1 MVPVKIHRPGVN
13 PCAGVMSG
21 KPRCRRLGIAHA
33 VIRLHILA
41 GAPTAGQRQR
51 YRILRTPDDL
61 SPLKA
66 VPQHSE
72 ARIDTA
78 TESVPL
84 TSLIPDRM
92 AELEPLASARRIELE
107 FFAEKNIRISGV
119 RQSLISLIDNLIENA
134 VKYSPECVRRRW
146 PPGDGCLPEPHV

>member
-1 MVPVKIHRPGVN
+1 MHRRHVGQTPMPPTGHRSRRN
-13 PCAGVMSG
+13 TFAYTCWSPN
-21 KPRCRRLGIAHA
+21 CRS
-33 VIRLHILA
+33 
-41 GAPTAGQRQR
+41 APAL
-51 YRILRTPDDL
+51 RILRTPDDL

-72 ARIDTA
+72 ARIDAA

-84 TSLIPDRM
+84 TSLIPERM
-92 AELEPLASARRIELE
+92 AELEPLASARRIEME